1 MGVQILC
8 LQNNPEGN
16 PNIMEGKWDGHVRES
31 FLGKLIIVL
40 HFD

>member
-16 PNIMEGKWDGHVRES
+16 PNIMEGKLDGHVRES